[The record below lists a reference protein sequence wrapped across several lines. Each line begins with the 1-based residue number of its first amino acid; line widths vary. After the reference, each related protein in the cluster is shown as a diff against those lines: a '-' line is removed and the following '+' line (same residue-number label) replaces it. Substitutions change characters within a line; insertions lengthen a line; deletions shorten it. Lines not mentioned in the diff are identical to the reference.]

1 MDQGRIHG
9 VFAER
14 NNAATHRVE
23 LIRDE
28 DANPDETDVVQH
40 SYRPVIRKILAPSQ
54 VILRSPPHDVAGR
67 LTKAPEGDQ
76 HMTRMNLSLSVVVLT
91 SGALLLA
98 GCGGGSSSPGVA
110 HLSNTSGGSTANTG
124 GKPSSPESSAST
136 QQKMVKF
143 SQCMRTHG
151 EPEFPEPTEG
161 GIRIQNH
168 NGHGPNPESPRF
180 QAAEKACS
188 KYAPSKIA
196 PSPAEQAK
204 MQEGALKF
212 SACMR
217 SHGVPNFP
225 DPEFHHSG
233 GGVGI
238 RIGGKG
244 SGIDPNSPQFRAAQK
259 TCQSDLP
266 GPKGG
271 PGNVALAP

>member
-1 MDQGRIHG
+1 MMRTNLGM
-9 VFAER
+9 
-14 NNAATHRVE
+14 
-23 LIRDE
+23 
-28 DANPDETDVVQH
+28 VV
-40 SYRPVIRKILAPSQ
+40 LA
-54 VILRSPPHDVAGR
+54 
-67 LTKAPEGDQ
+67 
-76 HMTRMNLSLSVVVLT
+76 SVVL
-91 SGALLLA
+91 ALA
-98 GCGGGSSSPGVA
+98 GCGGSSSSPGVA
-110 HLSNTSGGSTANTG
+110 HLSSSTSSSSPASGGGS
-124 GKPSSPESSAST
+124 SSPESSAST

-161 GIRIQNH
+161 DIELHSR

-188 KYAPSKIA
+188 KYAPSKVA

-244 SGIDPNSPQFRAAQK
+244 SGIDPNSPQFKAAQK

-266 GPKGG
+266 RPKGAGPGGGGPSTSSSGG
-271 PGNVALAP
+271 PGASGGESGGQAALAP

>member
-1 MDQGRIHG
+1 M
-9 VFAER
+9 
-14 NNAATHRVE
+14 
-23 LIRDE
+23 
-28 DANPDETDVVQH
+28 
-40 SYRPVIRKILAPSQ
+40 
-54 VILRSPPHDVAGR
+54 
-67 LTKAPEGDQ
+67 TK
-76 HMTRMNLSLSVVVLT
+76 MNLGVVVLA
-91 SGALLLA
+91 SAALLLA
-98 GCGGGSSSPGVA
+98 GCGGGSSSPIVA
-110 HLSNTSGGSTANTG
+110 HLSSSTSSGSPSSGGGS
-124 GKPSSPESSAST
+124 SSPESSAAN

-188 KYAPSKIA
+188 KYAPSKVA
-196 PSPAEQAK
+196 PSAAEQAK

-225 DPEFHHSG
+225 DPEFHSG

-238 RIGGKG
+238 RIGSKKG
-244 SGIDPNSPQFRAAQK
+244 GPSGIDPNSPQFKAAQK
-259 TCQSDLP
+259 ACQSDLP
-266 GPKGG
+266 RPPGAKGAPGGGEVSSSGG
-271 PGNVALAP
+271 PGGSGGQSGGQAVAVP

>member
-1 MDQGRIHG
+1 MH
-9 VFAER
+9 
-14 NNAATHRVE
+14 
-23 LIRDE
+23 
-28 DANPDETDVVQH
+28 
-40 SYRPVIRKILAPSQ
+40 
-54 VILRSPPHDVAGR
+54 
-67 LTKAPEGDQ
+67 
-76 HMTRMNLSLSVVVLT
+76 LSVVVLT
-91 SGALLLA
+91 SGALLVA

-110 HLSNTSGGSTANTG
+110 HLSTSTSGGSPSNG
-124 GKPSSPESSAST
+124 GGSSSPESSAAN
-136 QQKMVKF
+136 QQKMVRF
-143 SQCMRTHG
+143 AQCMRTHG

-161 GIRIQNH
+161 GIHIQSH

-188 KYAPSKIA
+188 KYAPSKVA
-196 PSPAEQAK
+196 PSPAQQAK

-225 DPEFHHSG
+225 DPEFRHSG

-244 SGIDPNSPQFRAAQK
+244 SGIDPNSPQFKAAQK

-266 GPKGG
+266 RPPGATGG
-271 PGNVALAP
+271 PGGGEVSSGGGPGGGSGQAVAIP

>member
-1 MDQGRIHG
+1 MMRTNLGM
-9 VFAER
+9 
-14 NNAATHRVE
+14 
-23 LIRDE
+23 
-28 DANPDETDVVQH
+28 VV
-40 SYRPVIRKILAPSQ
+40 LA
-54 VILRSPPHDVAGR
+54 
-67 LTKAPEGDQ
+67 
-76 HMTRMNLSLSVVVLT
+76 SVVL
-91 SGALLLA
+91 ALA
-98 GCGGGSSSPGVA
+98 GCGSSSSSPGVA
-110 HLSNTSGGSTANTG
+110 HLSSTTSSSSTASGGGS
-124 GKPSSPESSAST
+124 SSPESSASA

-151 EPEFPEPTEG
+151 EPEFPEPSEG

-188 KYAPSKIA
+188 KYAPSKVA

-204 MQEGALKF
+204 MQESALKF

-225 DPEFHHSG
+225 DPEFHSG
-233 GGVGI
+233 GGGVRI

-244 SGIDPNSPQFRAAQK
+244 SGIDPNSPQFKAAQK

-266 GPKGG
+266 RPKGAGPGGGGPSTSSSGG
-271 PGNVALAP
+271 PGASGGESGGQAALAP

>member
-1 MDQGRIHG
+1 MMKMNLGMV
-9 VFAER
+9 VFAS
-14 NNAATHRVE
+14 AT
-23 LIRDE
+23 
-28 DANPDETDVVQH
+28 
-40 SYRPVIRKILAPSQ
+40 
-54 VILRSPPHDVAGR
+54 
-67 LTKAPEGDQ
+67 
-76 HMTRMNLSLSVVVLT
+76 
-91 SGALLLA
+91 LLLA
-98 GCGGGSSSPGVA
+98 GCGSGSSSSGVA
-110 HLSNTSGGSTANTG
+110 HLSSSTSSSSPAGGGGS
-124 GKPSSPESSAST
+124 SSPESSASN

-168 NGHGPNPESPRF
+168 NGHGPNPESSRF

-188 KYAPSKIA
+188 KYAPSKVA

-225 DPEFHHSG
+225 DPKFSG
-233 GGVGI
+233 GGTRVTLKA
-238 RIGGKG
+238 GGANA
-244 SGIDPNSPQFRAAQK
+244 IDPNSPQFKAAQK

-266 GPKGG
+266 RPKGAGPGGGGPSTSSSGG
-271 PGNVALAP
+271 PGGESGQAVLAP

>member
-1 MDQGRIHG
+1 
-9 VFAER
+9 
-14 NNAATHRVE
+14 
-23 LIRDE
+23 
-28 DANPDETDVVQH
+28 
-40 SYRPVIRKILAPSQ
+40 
-54 VILRSPPHDVAGR
+54 
-67 LTKAPEGDQ
+67 
-76 HMTRMNLSLSVVVLT
+76 MNLGVVVLA
-91 SGALLLA
+91 SVALLVA
-98 GCGGGSSSPGVA
+98 GCGGSSSSPGVA
-110 HLSNTSGGSTANTG
+110 HLSSSTSSSSPASGGGS
-124 GKPSSPESSAST
+124 SSPESSAST

-168 NGHGPNPESPRF
+168 NGHGPNPESSRF

-188 KYAPSKIA
+188 KYAPSKVA

-225 DPEFHHSG
+225 DPEFHSGG

-244 SGIDPNSPQFRAAQK
+244 SRDRSQLAAVQSRAENVPVRPAQAE
-259 TCQSDLP
+259 
-266 GPKGG
+266 GRRAGG
-271 PGNVALAP
+271 RRTLHQLRRSGGESGGQAVLAP

>member
-1 MDQGRIHG
+1 MIKTNLG
-9 VFAER
+9 V
-14 NNAATHRVE
+14 V
-23 LIRDE
+23 L
-28 DANPDETDVVQH
+28 
-40 SYRPVIRKILAPSQ
+40 LA
-54 VILRSPPHDVAGR
+54 
-67 LTKAPEGDQ
+67 
-76 HMTRMNLSLSVVVLT
+76 SVVLV
-91 SGALLLA
+91 LA
-98 GCGGGSSSPGVA
+98 GCGGSSSSPGVA
-110 HLSNTSGGSTANTG
+110 HLSSSTSSSSSASGGD
-124 GKPSSPESSAST
+124 SSPESSASA

-168 NGHGPNPESPRF
+168 NGHGPNPESSRF

-188 KYAPSKIA
+188 KYAPSKVA

-225 DPEFHHSG
+225 DPEFHSG
-233 GGVGI
+233 GGGVRV

-244 SGIDPNSPQFRAAQK
+244 SGIDPNSPQFKAAQK

-266 GPKGG
+266 RPKGAGPGGGGPSTSSSGG
-271 PGNVALAP
+271 PGGESGQAVLAP